1 MYDLIV
7 IGAGH
12 AGCEAALAAARMGV
26 STLLLTLDMN
36 SVALMPCNP
45 AIGGTGKGHLVREL
59 DALGGQ
65 MGLCIDRTFLQSR
78 MLNRG
83 KGPAVHSLRAQAD
96 KRRYHED
103 MMATLFS
110 TENLTIRQGEAM
122 ELLTQ
127 NGAISGVRT
136 MTGEEIP
143 CRAVVICSGVYLK
156 SRIIIGQYS
165 KNSGPQGLLRAE
177 GLSQSLTDL
186 GFELRRF
193 KTGTPARVDVRSIDF
208 DKMEPQPGDDP
219 IVPFSFLTV
228 AQQPDIGVKYPLENR
243 AMCYLTYTNEE
254 THRIIREN
262 LHLSPM
268 VRGEI
273 KGTGARYCPSIEDKI
288 RRFADKDRH
297 QLFLEPEGL
306 SSPEWYVQGMS
317 SSLPDFVQWQMYRS
331 IRGLERAVL
340 VRLAYAIEYD
350 CIDSRELNLMLGS
363 RRVPG
368 LYFAGQINGT
378 SGYEEAAA
386 QGLLAGMNAACWLQ
400 GKEPLI
406 ITRDMGYLGVMVDD
420 LVVKGTDEPY
430 RMMTSRSEYR
440 LTLRQDNA
448 DLRLTALSHAR
459 GLASDRRMALM
470 ERKKAQTEEL
480 LQKLHVVKLPASE
493 ARNEWL
499 ERHGQP
505 VTPATLSAEDL
516 LRRPAIDLAALG
528 ELSPELV
535 GYAPDAALEAE
546 LSIKYEGYLKKQQ
559 EQIARARAM
568 EDWVIPDDIDYN
580 AIESLRIEARQK
592 LSAMRPRSLSQAG
605 RIPGVNPA
613 DVAVL
618 MVYLRRHPGLR
629 AIGAQGC
636 TDKHGALETLGGGPH
651 VSGVFVPKT
660 AVAGG
665 PPAPHTAPI
674 GRGGTRE
681 KASWLRSYRR
691 SATGLAGL
699 VWLRASWTGK
709 TAIRRRASWLDKKAS
724 VDMKPRW
731 PFVLR
736 EYPSCI
742 KASQLGG

>member
-110 TENLTIRQGEAM
+110 TDHLTIRQGEAM

-228 AQQPDIGVKYPLENR
+228 ARQPDIGVKYPLENR

-350 CIDSRELNLMLGS
+350 CIDSRELNLTLGS

-386 QGLLAGMNAACWLQ
+386 QGLLAGINAACWLQ

-470 ERKKAQTEEL
+470 ERKRAQTEEM

-568 EDWVIPDDIDYN
+568 EDWVIPDNIDYN

-618 MVYLRRHPGLR
+618 MVYLRRG
-629 AIGAQGC
+629 
-636 TDKHGALETLGGGPH
+636 
-651 VSGVFVPKT
+651 
-660 AVAGG
+660 
-665 PPAPHTAPI
+665 
-674 GRGGTRE
+674 
-681 KASWLRSYRR
+681 
-691 SATGLAGL
+691 
-699 VWLRASWTGK
+699 
-709 TAIRRRASWLDKKAS
+709 
-724 VDMKPRW
+724 
-731 PFVLR
+731 
-736 EYPSCI
+736 
-742 KASQLGG
+742 

>member
-110 TENLTIRQGEAM
+110 TDHLTIRQGEAM

-228 AQQPDIGVKYPLENR
+228 AEQPDIGVKYPLENR

-350 CIDSRELNLMLGS
+350 CIDSRELNLTLGS

-386 QGLLAGMNAACWLQ
+386 QGLLAGINAACWLQ

-470 ERKKAQTEEL
+470 ERKRAQTEEI

-618 MVYLRRHPGLR
+618 MVYLRRG
-629 AIGAQGC
+629 
-636 TDKHGALETLGGGPH
+636 
-651 VSGVFVPKT
+651 
-660 AVAGG
+660 
-665 PPAPHTAPI
+665 
-674 GRGGTRE
+674 
-681 KASWLRSYRR
+681 
-691 SATGLAGL
+691 
-699 VWLRASWTGK
+699 
-709 TAIRRRASWLDKKAS
+709 
-724 VDMKPRW
+724 
-731 PFVLR
+731 
-736 EYPSCI
+736 
-742 KASQLGG
+742 

>member
-110 TENLTIRQGEAM
+110 TDHLTIRQGEAM

-177 GLSQSLTDL
+177 GFSQSLTDL

-228 AQQPDIGVKYPLENR
+228 ARQPDIGVKYPLENR

-350 CIDSRELNLMLGS
+350 CIDSRELNLTLGS

-386 QGLLAGMNAACWLQ
+386 QGLLAGINAACWLQ

-470 ERKKAQTEEL
+470 ERKKAQTAEL
-480 LQKLHVVKLPASE
+480 LQKLHTVKLPSGE
-493 ARNEWL
+493 KRDSWL
-499 ERHGQP
+499 EQHGQP
-505 VTPATLSAEDL
+505 VTPATLSAEEL
-516 LRRPAIDLAALG
+516 LRRPAIDLASLG
-528 ELSPELV
+528 ELAPELT

-546 LSIKYEGYLKKQQ
+546 LSVKYEGYLKKQQ

-618 MVYLRRHPGLR
+618 MVYLRRG
-629 AIGAQGC
+629 
-636 TDKHGALETLGGGPH
+636 
-651 VSGVFVPKT
+651 
-660 AVAGG
+660 
-665 PPAPHTAPI
+665 
-674 GRGGTRE
+674 
-681 KASWLRSYRR
+681 
-691 SATGLAGL
+691 
-699 VWLRASWTGK
+699 
-709 TAIRRRASWLDKKAS
+709 
-724 VDMKPRW
+724 
-731 PFVLR
+731 
-736 EYPSCI
+736 
-742 KASQLGG
+742 